1 MQSVYNDD
9 LLTMGPTLPE
19 MILTAAEAEARQGK
33 VKEAMETV
41 NRLRRARM
49 RNTAD
54 DIDLTASSQ
63 EEAVKEILDER
74 HREMPFI
81 SRWQDIRR
89 QAYNDVSYDDVTV
102 THTFYN
108 VKNNVVDDSQ
118 VITYTLPVKSP
129 RYAQPITNLEIK
141 RSKGQITQ
149 NRKERR
155 K

>member
-1 MQSVYNDD
+1 MTS
-9 LLTMGPTLPE
+9 TL
-19 MILTAAEAEARQGK
+19 R
-33 VKEAMETV
+33 
-41 NRLRRARM
+41 
-49 RNTAD
+49 
-54 DIDLTASSQ
+54 
-63 EEAVKEILDER
+63 KEILDER

-89 QAYNDVSYDDVTV
+89 LAYNDVSYDDVTV
-102 THTFYN
+102 THTLYN

-149 NRKERR
+149 NLYTDNDVVKTIQDNEEGNEENNEEDNE
-155 K
+155 